1 MELIS
6 IIYMIYSNDYKFLN
20 TRHRDIFITKLDNF
34 EVMTEIINEIDP
46 ILKFCF
52 SDKLINNPN
61 LEKIKKVPRI
71 SIIYLLHK
79 NNLVGLNKYHKKIF
93 KLINS
98 VAKQCN
104 NNKIQKQDRN
114 DLNRIQNFFDKKYKK
129 LFENAKKSNNEDD
142 DNDNS
147 DNDDSDNNENV
158 HYNV

>member
-61 LEKIKKVPRI
+61 LEKKRF
-71 SIIYLLHK
+71 
-79 NNLVGLNKYHKKIF
+79 NLY
-93 KLINS
+93 
-98 VAKQCN
+98 
-104 NNKIQKQDRN
+104 
-114 DLNRIQNFFDKKYKK
+114 Y
-129 LFENAKKSNNEDD
+129 
-142 DNDNS
+142 
-147 DNDDSDNNENV
+147 
-158 HYNV
+158 